1 MDRSQNTGSD
11 IDEILKNSYIL
22 LRQGNFPEARILL
35 GKALPLD
42 FDKEEV
48 ISALKS
54 VGYWEDRKSKMEAM
68 QEDTEKGEF
77 LFAQWENYLSFLQR
91 CGSVCEDIH
100 YPVKQWVFSQAL
112 TCFQSSVV
120 KKGKHDPELLC
131 YVGRAYK
138 GIGDYEHAVEYFE
151 AANHQKLDDPEL
163 LAELADAYAFLNE
176 IKASKA
182 FFREAFFIDPQRV
195 RLDYLESMLISR
207 LIDEVRKKWSS
218 EEEIKEWIPVYGNI
232 YNVFN
237 VKRELKPLE
246 FGKLKQAIFQ
256 YENSVVNSGKNRT
269 GDSDY
274 QTVPRLINKYFWL
287 IDHLLYTKSERKKID
302 EILEKIKKI
311 DTDIYEKL
319 IQ

>member
-1 MDRSQNTGSD
+1 MDRSQKAGSD
-11 IDEILKNSYIL
+11 VDEILKNSYIL
-22 LRQGNFPEARILL
+22 LRQGNFSEARELL

-48 ISALKS
+48 INALKS
-54 VGYWEDRKSKMEAM
+54 IGYWEEREKKIETI
-68 QEDTEKGEF
+68 QEDREKGEY
-77 LFAQWENYLSFLQR
+77 LFTQWENYLTFLQR
-91 CGSVCEDIH
+91 CGTICDEIH
-100 YPVKQWVFSQAL
+100 YPVKQWVFSKAL
-112 TCFQSSVV
+112 TFFQSAVV

-131 YVGRAYK
+131 NVGRAYK

-163 LAELADAYAFLNE
+163 LAELADAYAFMNE
-176 IKASKA
+176 TKASKA
-182 FFREAFFIDPQRV
+182 FFREAFYIDPQQV
-195 RLDYLESMLISR
+195 HLDYLESMLISR
-207 LIDEVRKKWSS
+207 LIEEVRKKCSS
-218 EEEIKEWIPVYGNI
+218 EEEIKEWIPVFGNI

-256 YENSVVNSGKNRT
+256 YENSLEKEEADGNFRI
-269 GDSDY
+269 
-274 QTVPRLINKYFWL
+274 VPRLINKYLWL

-302 EILEKIKKI
+302 EVLAKIKKI